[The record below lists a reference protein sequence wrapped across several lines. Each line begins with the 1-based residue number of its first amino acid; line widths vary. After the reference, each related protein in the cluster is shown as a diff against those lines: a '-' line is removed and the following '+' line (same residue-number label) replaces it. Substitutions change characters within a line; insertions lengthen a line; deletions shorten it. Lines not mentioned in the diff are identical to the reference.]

1 MACMEKWPRAG
12 AVRWYDDGHRKEGPN
27 MFWIVLMLA
36 QATVTQQIDR
46 GEALF
51 FGTANGCSSCHL
63 LKGRGTA
70 VGPDLRGIGRLSP
83 AAVVMAVHS
92 TAAQYVQDVKLK
104 SNDTFPAMPG
114 AKDDKTIQLYDLSKT
129 PPELRKMDL
138 TEIASMT
145 NTAKW
150 KHPPAVD
157 KHTAQQLAD
166 IVAYIRYAATGAR
179 QPVDP
184 ADAQ

>member
-1 MACMEKWPRAG
+1 
-12 AVRWYDDGHRKEGPN
+12 
-27 MFWIVLMLA
+27 MFWIVLMLT
-36 QATVTQQIDR
+36 QATVTPQIDR

-70 VGPDLRGIGRLSP
+70 VGPDLRGIGRLTP
-83 AAVVMAVHS
+83 AAIVMAVHS
-92 TAAQYVQDVKLK
+92 TAAQFVQDVRLK
-104 SNDTFPAMPG
+104 SKETFPAMPG

-129 PPELRKMDL
+129 PPELRKLDL
-138 TEIASMT
+138 TEIESMT

-179 QPVDP
+179 QAVDP
-184 ADAQ
+184 SDAQ

>member
-1 MACMEKWPRAG
+1 ML
-12 AVRWYDDGHRKEGPN
+12 
-27 MFWIVLMLA
+27 WIVLMLA

-70 VGPDLRGIGRLSP
+70 VGPDLRSIGRLSP
-83 AAVVMAVHS
+83 AAITMAVHS
-92 TAAQYVQDVKLK
+92 TATQYVQEVKLK
-104 SNDTFPAMPG
+104 SKETFPAMPG

-129 PPELRKMDL
+129 PPELRKIDL
-138 TEIASMT
+138 TEIDSLT
-145 NTAKW
+145 NTNRW

-157 KHTAQQLAD
+157 KPTARQLAD
-166 IVAYIRYAATGAR
+166 IVAYIRYAVTGSR

-184 ADAQ
+184 ADVQ

>member
-1 MACMEKWPRAG
+1 
-12 AVRWYDDGHRKEGPN
+12 

-36 QATVTQQIDR
+36 QAAVTQQIDR

-51 FGTANGCSSCHL
+51 FGSANGCSSCHS

-83 AAVVMAVHS
+83 AAIVMAVHS
-92 TAAQYVQDVKLK
+92 TAAQYVQDVTLK
-104 SNDTFPAMPG
+104 SKETFPAMPG

-129 PPELRKMDL
+129 PPELRKIDL
-138 TEIASMT
+138 AEIESMT

-157 KHTAQQLAD
+157 KPTAQQMAD
-166 IVAYIRYAATGAR
+166 LVAYIRYAVTGAR
-179 QPVDP
+179 QAVDP
-184 ADAQ
+184 SEVQ

>member
-1 MACMEKWPRAG
+1 ML
-12 AVRWYDDGHRKEGPN
+12 
-27 MFWIVLMLA
+27 WIVLMLV

-70 VGPDLRGIGRLSP
+70 VGPDLRSIGRLSP
-83 AAVVMAVHS
+83 AAITMAVHS
-92 TAAQYVQDVKLK
+92 TATQYVQEVKLK
-104 SNDTFPAMPG
+104 SKETFPAMPG

-129 PPELRKMDL
+129 PPELRKIEL
-138 TEIASMT
+138 AEIESMT
-145 NTAKW
+145 NTNRW

-157 KHTAQQLAD
+157 KPTARQLAD
-166 IVAYIRYAATGAR
+166 IVAYIRYAVTGSR

-184 ADAQ
+184 ADVQ

>member
-1 MACMEKWPRAG
+1 
-12 AVRWYDDGHRKEGPN
+12 

-36 QATVTQQIDR
+36 QASVTQQTDR

-70 VGPDLRGIGRLSP
+70 VGPDLGGIGRLSP
-83 AAVVMAVHS
+83 AAIVMAVHS

-104 SNDTFPAMPG
+104 SKEAFPAMPG

-145 NTAKW
+145 NTTQW
-150 KHPPAVD
+150 KHPPGVD

-166 IVAYIRYAATGAR
+166 IVAYIRYAVTGTR
-179 QPVDP
+179 QAVDP
-184 ADAQ
+184 SEVQ